1 MGLDSDGSIFRLDLN
16 YAQIN
21 TVSDGLQSPVDPGV
35 PGELVISISAAA
47 GHNQSQLST
56 TTEFLQSK
64 HGNC

>member
-47 GHNQSQLST
+47 GHGDNQ
-56 TTEFLQSK
+56 QS
-64 HGNC
+64 NNRVFAV

>member
-21 TVSDGLQSPVDPGV
+21 TVSDGLQSPVDPSV

-47 GHNQSQLST
+47 GHNQ
-56 TTEFLQSK
+56 QS
-64 HGNC
+64 NNRVFAV